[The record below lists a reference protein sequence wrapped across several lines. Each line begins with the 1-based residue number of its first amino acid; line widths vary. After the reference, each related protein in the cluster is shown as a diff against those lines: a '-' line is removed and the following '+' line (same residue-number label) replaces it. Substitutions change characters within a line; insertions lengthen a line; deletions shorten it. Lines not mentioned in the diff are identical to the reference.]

1 MKTLNDYIKESIL
14 DDEDV
19 LVNKVGEEAKNPFIV
34 IGKLIASSNNLP
46 KDTTTQQDIK
56 KVIEKDILKYLP
68 NIFKNSKHLFIQYFE
83 DNIAIKSSSDN
94 SNIEFFSI
102 RGAYDD
108 RNAVV
113 YFLDPYY
120 EDQLKTYGFNDENTY
135 EKWVKNFMK
144 RFNLTPTPRDMFIGI
159 I

>member
-1 MKTLNDYIKESIL
+1 MKTLYESIL

-19 LVNKVGEEAKNPFIV
+19 LINKIGEEVKNPFIV

-56 KVIEKDILKYLP
+56 KVVEKEILKYLP
-68 NIFKNSKHLFIQYFE
+68 NVFKNPKHLFIQYFD
-83 DNIAIKSSSDN
+83 DNIVIKLSSS
-94 SNIEFFSI
+94 SHFEFFSI

-120 EDQLKTYGFNDENTY
+120 EDELKNYGFNDENTY

>member
-1 MKTLNDYIKESIL
+1 MKTLYESIL

-19 LVNKVGEEAKNPFIV
+19 LVNKVGEEAKNPVIV

-46 KDTTTQQDIK
+46 KDTTTQQEIK
-56 KVIEKDILKYLP
+56 KVIEKGFFKYLP
-68 NIFKNSKHLFIQYFE
+68 KVFKNPQQMFIRYF
-83 DNIAIKSSSDN
+83 DDSIAIQCDSN
-94 SNIEFFSI
+94 SNTEFLSI
-102 RGAYDD
+102 RGGYQD

-120 EDQLKTYGFNDENTY
+120 KNLLKTYGFNDENSY

-144 RFNLTPTPRDMFIGI
+144 RFNLTPTPRDMFIGTI
-159 I
+159 

>member
-1 MKTLNDYIKESIL
+1 MKTLYESIL

-19 LVNKVGEEAKNPFIV
+19 LINKIGEEAKNPFIV

-46 KDTTTQQDIK
+46 KDTATQQDIK
-56 KVIEKDILKYLP
+56 KVIEKEILKYLP
-68 NIFKNSKHLFIQYFE
+68 KIFKSPQQMFIRYF
-83 DNIAIKSSSDN
+83 DDTITIQCDPN
-94 SNIEFFSI
+94 SNVEFLSI
-102 RGAYDD
+102 RGGYQD

-120 EDQLKTYGFNDENTY
+120 EDQLKTYGFNDEKIY

>member
-1 MKTLNDYIKESIL
+1 MKTLYESIL

-19 LVNKVGEEAKNPFIV
+19 LVNKIGEEAKNPFIV

-46 KDTTTQQDIK
+46 KDTDVQQEIK
-56 KVIEKDILKYLP
+56 NVIEKEIFKHLQ
-68 NIFKNSKHLFIQYFE
+68 NIFKNPQQMFIQYFK
-83 DNIAIKSSSDN
+83 DSIAIKSSSDS
-94 SNIEFFSI
+94 SNIEFLSI
-102 RGAYDD
+102 RGGYQD

-120 EDQLKTYGFNDENTY
+120 EDQLKTYGFNDGNVY
-135 EKWVKNFMK
+135 EKWVKRFMK
-144 RFNLTPTPRDMFIGI
+144 RFNLKPTPRDAFIGI

>member
-1 MKTLNDYIKESIL
+1 MKTLYESIL

-19 LVNKVGEEAKNPFIV
+19 LINKIGEEAKNPFIV

-46 KDTTTQQDIK
+46 KDTAIQQDIK
-56 KVIEKDILKYLP
+56 KVIEKEILKYLP
-68 NIFKNSKHLFIQYFE
+68 KIFKSPQQMFIKYYE
-83 DNIAIKSSSDN
+83 DTVAIHISSN
-94 SNIEFFSI
+94 SNIEILSI
-102 RGAYDD
+102 RGGYQD

-120 EDQLKTYGFNDENTY
+120 EDQLKTYGFNKNTY

-144 RFNLTPTPRDMFIGI
+144 RFNLKPTPRDMFIGI